1 MTGPNT
7 GAKGLARY
15 LLMGFVFAF
24 AGNNVLANAIDDVS
38 RIVVTHASGGNTPL
52 QIAEIIAINK
62 DTLQDA
68 ALLTNGATAISSG
81 TYGDVNRYGPRHTI
95 DGNASPGVDAQANY
109 YHSSGQSPDT
119 LIIVLAAPTP
129 ISRLDIVGRLDCCQV
144 RDVYDIQLQDANGT
158 TLHELTAVQPTGNTR
173 RATIEFGPQ
182 PGPSQLGS
190 WGPVKQWPLVAV
202 SMANLPDGRI
212 LTYSGSERRTWPST
226 EQTYSVIWDPITD
239 SFTERLHTGH
249 NMFCGTLTS
258 MEDGNIF
265 VTGGRNGSNS
275 PWTTVFDPTEDDWK
289 PLENMASGG
298 RWYPTTL
305 TLGDG
310 NIMTAMGSATNVRN
324 PDLFSSDSG
333 WRVLNGIDFIELR
346 TRRSPHNW
354 FPLLSQAPNGDV
366 FHYWDPIETHFISTE
381 GNGHS
386 THAHSDHDHT
396 EHAGGVQVMYDEGKL
411 LISGSND
418 GSWNRNDD
426 VPREA
431 FTVDLN
437 TGTPKIQSIQPMIYP
452 RKFHNFVVLPTGGVM
467 AVGGNTTGAKF
478 QDNGSVME
486 AEVWDPDTGQW
497 SLTAAMT
504 VPRDYHS
511 TALLMVDGRVITAG
525 GGYSSG
531 NPNAGGTHQDA
542 QIFSPS
548 YLFDDNGDLATRPVI
563 TAAVADANHGES
575 LLVTSTSNISEF
587 TMTRLSAVTHSMNT
601 DQRFFRPDF
610 VNLGNGSY
618 QVTVHSNPNVATPGY
633 WMLFAIDANGVPS
646 EAEVI
651 RINADANGTGNTSD
665 PANVSPITASPELS
679 GTAVSYNA
687 QATGT
692 GLVYSWNFG
701 DGTGDTPFSTS
712 STISHTF
719 QSPGRYVV
727 SVTVR
732 NASGVDSV
740 ETFTQMIHDNTST
753 TKPSASNGLLEI
765 TQTNE
770 VWVTNPDNNSV
781 AIVDTATATRTAL
794 IPVGENPRSLAL
806 APDGRVWVV
815 NKDSATISV
824 INTASRTVVNTL
836 SLDRASRPHG
846 IVFNSH
852 SAYVTLEAVNELLQL
867 DASNGAEKNRINAG
881 LRPRHVSINADGNTV
896 YVSNYITDKIPGEHG
911 ANPDV
916 GNTGASIVEFSA
928 TPTALNEERVITLA
942 HSDKVPSENEGPG
955 LPNYLG
961 PMVIA
966 PNGLTAWVPSKQDNI
981 LSGSLRGKEGMTFD
995 QTVRAIT
1002 SKVDLNNGTEVLAG
1016 RVDHDNASV
1025 ASHGAFGPN
1034 GLMLF
1039 VSLEGNRQIALIDA
1053 LTNLEYARFD
1063 TGFAPQSLLLSNSGT
1078 TLFVHNFLDRSLG
1091 VFDVTEATLRGKS
1104 DVDEI
1109 ATVSLVNSETLS
1121 AEVLK
1126 GKKLFYDSRD
1136 DRLAGLDYMSCA
1148 ACHND
1153 GEHDGRSWDFTGL
1166 GEGIRN
1172 TTSLRGMGKNTGRL
1186 HWTANFDEVQ
1196 DFEIQLRNFNGGEG
1210 LMDDVDYLTGTT
1222 ANPFGSPKAGLSTD
1236 LDALAA
1242 YVASLETALPS
1253 PLRADNGELTPDAA
1267 QGRTTFANS
1276 GCASCH
1282 SGDTFTDS
1290 DSQQLHKVGTID
1302 SDSGNRNGTTLDGFD
1317 TPSLLGVWSS
1327 APYLHDGSA
1336 ATLEDAIAAHANTTL
1351 NGASLSQVAA
1361 FVAQI
1366 DSTEPAVQPPVVDPT
1381 PEVEVPDGPYST
1393 IANIV
1398 IDGTLS
1404 DWPIEALLATD
1415 AQDATG
1421 RSNRLDFMRVWAAH
1435 DNQNVYFR
1443 YDNHAPNDVE
1453 LVWGNSIG
1461 LDMDGSATGYSAGN
1475 LPIGI
1480 DYLIEG
1486 ENIHRYTGDGESWS
1500 WQWLGTVR
1508 NSLNGQSIEMAVPRT
1523 LIGNPESFNLI
1534 FSADNASVGGSAI
1547 DFVPDTAT
1555 DTEAMIDTRFMSYS
1569 FGDTIDQP
1577 TPNPTPPSAIYSNSM
1592 SSVTINGNLNEW
1604 QAVDP
1609 LGVDPNDVTPDTGT
1623 LDFLTIWA
1631 GHDANHFYFAWEN
1644 DGPSEIT
1651 WGNAILMDTDLNS
1664 GTGFRGFL
1672 NDSPIGID
1680 YLAEGNSVFRY
1691 TGNGNDWSWNYLGS
1705 SNVATNGN
1713 NIEVQIPA
1721 AMIGNPTSMELF
1733 LRGDSASIGGIGIDV
1748 FPDLADQ
1755 ITAPITERRI
1765 RYTRDSNQQAIDQQA
1780 ASNTVDQ

>member
-1 MTGPNT
+1 MNGLETLV
-7 GAKGLARY
+7 KGFYRY
-15 LLMGFVFAF
+15 LFIGFVLSGITGNAF
-24 AGNNVLANAIDDVS
+24 ANAIDGVS

-52 QIAEIIAINK
+52 QIAEIIAINES
-62 DTLQDA
+62 TLQDD
-68 ALLTNGATAISSG
+68 ALLTSGATAISSG
-81 TYGDVNRYGPRHTI
+81 TWGDVNRYGPRHTI
-95 DGNASPGVDAQANY
+95 DGNAAPGTDSSANY
-109 YHSSGQSPDT
+109 YHSSGQSPDS
-119 LIIVLAAPTP
+119 LIVVLAAPAS
-129 ISRLDIVGRLDCCQV
+129 ISRLDIVGRLDCCQE
-144 RDVYDIQLQDANGT
+144 RDVYDIQLQNAEGT
-158 TLHELTAVQPTGNTR
+158 TLHQLTAVRPIGNTR

-202 SMANLPDGRI
+202 SMANLPDGRL

-226 EQTYSVIWDPITD
+226 EQTYSVIWDPVTD

-265 VTGGRNGSNS
+265 VTGGRNASNS
-275 PWTTVFDPTEDDWK
+275 PWTTVFDPTDDDWK

-305 TLGDG
+305 TLGSGD
-310 NIMTAMGSATNVRN
+310 IMTAMGSATNVRN
-324 PDLFSSDSG
+324 PDLWSSEGG

-346 TRRSPHNW
+346 TRRSTHNW
-354 FPLLSQAPNGDV
+354 FPLLTQAPNGDV

-386 THAHSDHDHT
+386 THADSDHDHT

-418 GSWNRNDD
+418 GSWNRDFA
-426 VPREA
+426 VPRDA

-437 TGTPKIQSIQPMIYP
+437 SDTPKIRSIQPMIYP
-452 RKFHNFVVLPTGGVM
+452 RKHHNFVVLPTGGVM

-478 QDNGSVME
+478 QDSGSVLE
-486 AEVWDPDTGQW
+486 AEIWNPDTGQW
-497 SLTAAMT
+497 ALTAAMT

-511 TALLMVDGRVITAG
+511 TALLLADGRVITAG

-531 NPNAGGTHQDA
+531 NPNSAGTHQDA

-548 YLFDDNGDLATRPVI
+548 YLFDDNGDLAPRPVI
-563 TAAVADANHGES
+563 TAAVGDADHGES
-575 LLVTSTSNISEF
+575 LLVTSGSNISEF

-601 DQRFFRPDF
+601 DQRFFKPDF

-618 QVTVHSNPNVATPGY
+618 QVTMHANPNVATPGY
-633 WMLFAIDANGVPS
+633 WMLFAIDNNGVPS

-651 RINADANGTGNTSD
+651 LINSDTNGTANAND
-665 PANVSPITASPELS
+665 PAEVSPIIASPERS
-679 GTAVSYNA
+679 GTTVNYNA
-687 QATGT
+687 QAVGT

-701 DGTGDTPFSTS
+701 DGTGDTPFNTS
-712 STISHTF
+712 SAVNHTY

-732 NASGVDSV
+732 NASGVDAV
-740 ETFTQMIHDNTST
+740 EAFTQMIHDNTAT
-753 TKPSASNGLLEI
+753 TKPKTSNSLLEI
-765 TQTNE
+765 AQSNE
-770 VWVTNPDNNSV
+770 IWITNPDNNSV
-781 AIVDTATATRTAL
+781 AIVDTTTAARTAL
-794 IPVGENPRSLAL
+794 VPVGENPRSLAL
-806 APDGRVWVV
+806 APDGKVWVV
-815 NKDSATISV
+815 NKDSASISV
-824 INTASRTVVNTL
+824 IDPDTYGVVNTL
-836 SLDRASRPHG
+836 SLDTASRPHG

-852 SAYVTLEAVNELLQL
+852 SAYITLEAVGELLQL
-867 DASNGAEKNRINAG
+867 DASDGSEKNRADSG
-881 LRPRHVSINADGNTV
+881 LRPRHLSIDANGTSV
-896 YVSNYITDKIPGEHG
+896 YVSNYITEKIPGEEG
-911 ANPDV
+911 ANPNV
-916 GNTGASIVEFSA
+916 SNAGASIVHFNTTA
-928 TPTALNEERVITLA
+928 TALNKERVINLTHA
-942 HSDKVPSENEGPG
+942 NKVPSENEGPG

-961 PMVIA
+961 PMIIA

-981 LSGSLRGKEGMTFD
+981 LSGSWRGKEGMTFD
-995 QTVRAIT
+995 QTVRATT
-1002 SKVDLNNGTEVLAG
+1002 SKVDLNNGNEFLPS

-1034 GLMLF
+1034 GLVLF

-1053 LTNLEYARFD
+1053 ISNLEYARFD
-1063 TGFAPQSLLLSNSGT
+1063 TGFAPQSLLLSSSGT
-1078 TLFVHNFLDRSLG
+1078 TLYVHNFLDRSLG
-1091 VFDVTEATLRGKS
+1091 IFDVSEATLRGRS

-1109 ATVSLVNSETLS
+1109 ASVALINDEALS
-1121 AEVLK
+1121 PEVLK

-1196 DFEIQLRNFNGGEG
+1196 DFEIQLRSFNGGEG
-1210 LMDDVDYLTGTT
+1210 LMDDVDFLTGTT
-1222 ANPFGSPKAGLSTD
+1222 ANPFGSPKAGLSDD

-1242 YVASLETALPS
+1242 YVESLDTALPS
-1253 PLRADNGELTPDAA
+1253 PLRAGNGELTPEAA
-1267 QGRTTFANS
+1267 QGRTTFTNS

-1282 SGDTFTDS
+1282 SGATFTDS
-1290 DSQQLHKVGTID
+1290 NSEELHKVGTID
-1302 SDSGNRNGTTLDGFD
+1302 SDSGNRNGTSLNGFD

-1336 ATLEDAIAAHANTTL
+1336 ATLADAIAAHAGTSL

-1366 DSTEPAVQPPVVDPT
+1366 DSNEPAVQPPVVDPT

-1393 IANIV
+1393 IADIV

-1421 RSNRLDFMRVWAAH
+1421 GSNRLDFMRVWAAH

-1486 ENIHRYTGDGESWS
+1486 EQIHRYTGDGESWS
-1500 WQWLGTVR
+1500 WQWLGKVR
-1508 NSLNGQSIEMAVPRT
+1508 NSLNGPSIELAVPRS
-1523 LIGNPESFNLI
+1523 LIGNPMSFNLI
-1534 FSADNASVGGSAI
+1534 FSADNASIGGSAI

-1569 FGDTIDQP
+1569 FGDIIDQP
-1577 TPNPTPPSAIYSNSM
+1577 TPNPTPPSSIYSNLM
-1592 SSVTINGNLNEW
+1592 SSVTVDGVLNDW
-1604 QAVDP
+1604 AVVDP
-1609 LGVDPNDVTPDTGT
+1609 LGVDPNDVTPDIGT

-1631 GHDANHFYFAWEN
+1631 GHDANNFYFAWEN
-1644 DGPSEIT
+1644 DGPSEVT

-1680 YLAEGNSVFRY
+1680 HLAEGDSVFQY
-1691 TGNGNDWSWNYLGS
+1691 TGNGNDWSWRYLGS
-1705 SNVATNGN
+1705 SNVATSGN

-1721 AMIGNPTSMELF
+1721 SMIGNPPSLELF
-1733 LRGDSASIGGIGIDV
+1733 FRSDSSSIGGIGIDV

-1755 ITAPITERRI
+1755 IAAPITERRI
-1765 RYTRDSNQQAIDQQA
+1765 RYTRDSSQRSLTRKS
-1780 ASNTVDQ
+1780 ASNMVDE